1 MKKFLTLLLAATL
14 VACSNN
20 PAPSTEPT
28 MVSKACELEQNG
40 MVLTLEAVAPSED
53 ADVETVIITC
63 EAPYEAMGITEDM
76 LTDDMKDQ
84 LAELMES
91 VMLSSIWQDDETAQ
105 YVEIQET
112 TFNETGLYLSMEMD
126 IKSMAEDQ
134 GVAEGQ
140 LSLDSYV
147 ESMSQSG
154 FNCK

>member
-20 PAPSTEPT
+20 PAPSTKPT
-28 MVSKACELEQNG
+28 MVSKACELEQDG

-91 VMLSSIWQDDETAQ
+91 VMLSSIGQDDETAQ

-154 FNCK
+154 FTCE

>member
-1 MKKFLTLLLAATL
+1 
-14 VACSNN
+14 
-20 PAPSTEPT
+20 

-40 MVLTLEAVAPSED
+40 MILTLEAVAPSED

-76 LTDDMKDQ
+76 LTDDTKDQ

-91 VMLSSIWQDDETAQ
+91 VMLSSMGQDEETAQ

-154 FNCK
+154 FNCE